1 MDNKLTQAQLD
12 RVIAEVQRLSLRREA
27 ELDRQQV
34 EEILQE
40 LNLSPDLLDEALV
53 QIQRREALSVQQRR
67 KRWIVAGV
75 TAVLIGSI
83 ATATV
88 FVQHRQQVLARV
100 STYESRIVLDWES
113 GESLTAVDRQSNPKV
128 FYRVTLS
135 EAPVGEKLSLSCDWI
150 DPSGRVAHQNRYQ
163 TREID
168 RTVWPTYCYCQ
179 LGPNSAAGTWQV
191 RMFLDGR
198 IISASSFVVK

>member
-34 EEILQE
+34 QEILQE

-75 TAVLIGSI
+75 TAVLIGAI

-88 FVQHRQQVLARV
+88 FVEQRQQVLARV
-100 STYESRIVLDWES
+100 STYESRIALDRDS
-113 GESLTAVDRQSNPKV
+113 GGNVTEVDRQSSPKV

-135 EAPVGEKLSLSCDWI
+135 EVPVGEKLSLSCDWT

-168 RTVWPTYCYCQ
+168 RSVWPTYCYYQ
-179 LGPNSAAGTWQV
+179 FGPNSAAGTWQV
-191 RMFLDGR
+191 RMSLDGR
-198 IISASSFVVK
+198 ILSTSYFVVK

>member
-1 MDNKLTQAQLD
+1 MENKLTQAQLD

-34 EEILQE
+34 QEILQE

-53 QIQRREALSVQQRR
+53 QIQRREALSVRQRR
-67 KRWIVAGV
+67 NRWIVAGV
-75 TAVLIGSI
+75 TAALIGAI

-100 STYESRIVLDWES
+100 STYESRIALDLER
-113 GESLTAVDRQSNPKV
+113 GENVSAVDRQSGPTV

-135 EAPVGEKLSLSCDWI
+135 EAPVGEKLSLSCDWT

-168 RTVWPTYCYCQ
+168 RAVWPTYCYYQ

-198 IISASSFVVK
+198 TLTTSSFVVK

>member
-12 RVIAEVQRLSLRREA
+12 RVIAEVQGLSLRREA

-34 EEILQE
+34 QEILQE

-75 TAVLIGSI
+75 TAVLIGAI

-88 FVQHRQQVLARV
+88 FVQQRQQVLARV
-100 STYESRIVLDWES
+100 STYESRIALDRDS
-113 GESLTAVDRQSNPKV
+113 GGNVTEVDRQSSPKV

-135 EAPVGEKLSLSCDWI
+135 EVPVGEKLSLSCDWT

-168 RTVWPTYCYCQ
+168 RSVWPTYCYSQ
-179 LGPNSAAGTWQV
+179 FGPNSAAGTWQV
-191 RMFLDGR
+191 RMSLDGR
-198 IISASSFVVK
+198 ILSTSSFVVK